1 MEWLIWV
8 GAATALAGVA
18 GLLWCIVYTLR
29 ARRADLDEATLRVRL
44 QRAVVMNLVALMVSA
59 LGLMM
64 VVVGILLS

>member
-1 MEWLIWV
+1 MEWLIWA